1 MSTCAN
7 LVALKIDVECRTS
20 WKYFVEP
27 TVCYDS
33 AARGTSSLR
42 VAGRRRRSSFSCTRI
57 RKRSRSSRKTFDSR
71 KSDIRASRHSWDI
84 YERGHDTHLVHQGV
98 NDCWSKKVNE
108 RNSQRR
114 ARAAQ
119 VRAAHR
125 PQQRSQLRKAKL
137 SNTGGASRGVSG
149 QLSGAARIPYEF
161 PIERWKPWAKG
172 LCLWATG
179 HVPSLRAPPLTVGIS
194 GTRAKLG
201 SLFAFFSA
209 RGLARNTQP
218 PRWMNKT
225 RDRE

>member
-1 MSTCAN
+1 MVFRSCPCHISMSVATAKSGQCDGYEVPSAQLENVFFSGIQGGRYVSTCAN

-119 VRAAHR
+119 VRAQLTGPNR
-125 PQQRSQLRKAKL
+125 DRSCAKL
-137 SNTGGASRGVSG
+137 S
-149 QLSGAARIPYEF
+149 
-161 PIERWKPWAKG
+161 
-172 LCLWATG
+172 
-179 HVPSLRAPPLTVGIS
+179 
-194 GTRAKLG
+194 
-201 SLFAFFSA
+201 
-209 RGLARNTQP
+209 
-218 PRWMNKT
+218 
-225 RDRE
+225 